1 MNLFLAFGYPGFWRI
16 RTTLMEWTREKRRR
30 TCLSAVGL
38 GLNWIR
44 HWTVDISRHVSQL
57 GTLEQ
62 LFTFLWTQLWE
73 RA

>member
-1 MNLFLAFGYPGFWRI
+1 
-16 RTTLMEWTREKRRR
+16 MEWTREKRRR
-30 TCLSAVGL
+30 ACLSAVGL

-44 HWTVDISRHVSQL
+44 HWTVDISGHVSQL